1 MMIGGSGGISTF
13 GALGAEGEAPFD
25 PVKNRKRWY
34 GIFGS
39 TISVVG
45 FAIGV
50 TLLNIGMRHV
60 EKTAGG
66 FCASGGP
73 YVIANQCGATETK
86 QIFIGIGA
94 MLVFGG
100 AFAGLT
106 AWAEGPG
113 LTPSGLMWAAL
124 FISLG
129 IQFIL
134 VGQGTGLFVGIMFIA
149 MGAVGLY
156 PPISDGWAWLKRG
169 GEPEV
174 APLAFGGKQI
184 VHANIPTPAPTAATA
199 STYVETPPPAKKGP
213 VIPSRLVIPPKD
225 IP

>member
-1 MMIGGSGGISTF
+1 MLIGGSSGISTF

-25 PVKNRKRWY
+25 PVKHRRRWY
-34 GIFGS
+34 GIIGS

-45 FAIGV
+45 FASGV

-86 QIFIGIGA
+86 QIFIGIAA
-94 MLVFGG
+94 MLVFGACFG
-100 AFAGLT
+100 GIT
-106 AWAEGPG
+106 AWADGPA

-129 IQFIL
+129 IEFIL
-134 VGQGTGLFVGIMFIA
+134 VGAGTGLFIGIMFIA

-156 PPISDGWAWLKRG
+156 PPISDGWAWIKRG

-174 APLAFGGKQI
+174 EPLAFGGKEI
-184 VHANIPTPAPTAATA
+184 VHAHVPKPTAVAA
-199 STYVETPPPAKKGP
+199 APVFTPPPPTKKGP

-225 IP
+225 TP